1 MKTRAFAA
9 ATAVAVLLT
18 ASAFAWERRGGEQA
32 PAGGD
37 VPRAQATS
45 VAEATQTPEPG
56 PAEPA
61 PIVHRESVRNDFS
74 CFDCHGVDR
83 GFVMPKDTDHM
94 TTAATECTNCHK
106 PAPEPPPISLHDD
119 SHQQSPGEQCAAC
132 HSTFGAPRKPAA
144 ITKGSCFNCHGD
156 QTEKVL
162 PATHAKRS
170 DAATVCFVCHQTK
183 QVTIPAVPHKTFGYE
198 NCTFCHGPSR
208 LTKLDGAHVYQP
220 VERCLTCHRTQQPPA
235 IYTRMHALAD
245 QKQGCMSC
253 HAPAAIG
260 PLPVSHEGRTEL
272 MCALCH
278 QPAAAGEQPPDVPH
292 PLQQTGVCASCHAA
306 SKVGSLPWDHAT
318 RTDQTCAVC
327 HAERP
332 GGVPPIP
339 HALTNRAVC
348 TECHAPSKDVA
359 GAQ

>member
-1 MKTRAFAA
+1 VKTRAFTVAA
-9 ATAVAVLLT
+9 AIAVLLT

-32 PAGGD
+32 PANSD
-37 VPRAQATS
+37 ILQAQTAPAQA
-45 VAEATQTPEPG
+45 AQTPAPG
-56 PAEPA
+56 PTEAA
-61 PIVHRESVRNDFS
+61 PLTHRESVRKDFS

-83 GFVMPKDTDHM
+83 GFLMPEDHRPM
-94 TTAATECTNCHK
+94 AATECTNCHK

-132 HSTFGAPRKPAA
+132 HKTSGAPQKPAT
-144 ITKGSCFNCHGD
+144 ITKGTCFNCHGD

-162 PATHAKRS
+162 PASHAMRS

-183 QVTIPAVPHKTFGYE
+183 QVAIPIVPHKTYGYE

-208 LTKLDGAHVYQP
+208 LTTLEGAHVNQP
-220 VERCLTCHRTQQPPA
+220 AERCLTCHQVVQPPA

-245 QKQGCMSC
+245 ATQGCTSC
-253 HAPAAIG
+253 HAPAAIA
-260 PLPVSHEGRTEL
+260 PLPASHEGRTEL

-278 QPAAAGEQPPDVPH
+278 QPAAPDEQPPDVPH
-292 PLQQTGVCASCHAA
+292 PLTETGVCASCHAA
-306 SKVGSLPWDHAT
+306 SQVGSLPWDHQT
-318 RTDQTCAVC
+318 RTEQTCTIC

-332 GGVPPIP
+332 GGVPSIP

-348 TECHAPSKDVA
+348 TECHAPSKDAVPVN
-359 GAQ
+359 